1 MAFSVGEIAAS
12 LRPAATL
19 GMTYPLPN
27 LEFGTVTAVGGP
39 TATVLWQGGLSATVL
54 AVALDRIAAPAAP
67 STVFEPGQ
75 LVRPIGCE
83 CADYDGLLMWIY
95 ARDPAGA
102 GVELGVFGLVS
113 LLNGL
118 GFMEFQLSELRVLEG
133 GV

>member
-1 MAFSVGEIAAS
+1 MAFSVGETAATRRPAAS
-12 LRPAATL
+12 L
-19 GMTYPLPN
+19 GMMYPQPN
-27 LEFGTVTAVGGP
+27 LEFGTVTAVGG
-39 TATVLWQGGLSATVL
+39 TITVLWQGGLSATVL
-54 AVALDRIAAPAAP
+54 AAGLDRIAIPAAV